1 MYNMVTELIFS
12 AITITLGELVAAGG
26 ALLYFRKVRQERP
39 AVGVFNGRD
48 VLVLLFAIAVIPLL
62 FLVLPEIALTIT
74 LVIIF
79 SGGMYIGLRLLMR
92 PLYFW
97 PLAALLV
104 GSDIWVTYS
113 FLGTRLGWQIYWAI
127 NSMIILIVAV
137 SVSNLYVQG
146 GMRLRHVAW
155 FSFALAFYDFFFIFV
170 IPLSQKLADRFI
182 GRPLD
187 AAMGFQM
194 GIYNANIGLG
204 DLLVFCCFTIAAYK
218 GFGKRGAIVAFLI
231 VALFGG
237 ILPSLAPL
245 VIGQVVRGTE
255 NITVPAQTFFG
266 PAALVTYLLLARRT
280 KERSMKEWLAL
291 EAAEGRVTAPGS
303 RIVRRVAEQPALAD
317 VQRSVQGSD

>member
-1 MYNMVTELIFS
+1 MYSTVVELIFS
-12 AITITLGELVAAGG
+12 AITITIGELVAAGC

-48 VLVLLFAIAVIPLL
+48 VAVLLFFILLIPLL
-62 FLVLPEIALTIT
+62 FLVLPDMA
-74 LVIIF
+74 LVIFLVLIF
-79 SGGMYIGLRLLMR
+79 SGGIYIGLRRVMR

-97 PLAALLV
+97 GLTGLLI
-104 GSDIWVTYS
+104 GSDIWVTYN
-113 FLGTRLGWQIYWAI
+113 FLGTRIGWQVYWAI

-155 FSFALAFYDFFFIFV
+155 FSFALAFYDFFFIFI

-204 DLLVFCCFTIAAYK
+204 DLLVFCCFAIAAYK
-218 GFGKRGAIVAFLI
+218 GFGKRGAIAAFLA

-255 NITVPAQTFFG
+255 NITVPVQTCFG
-266 PAALVTYLLLARRT
+266 PAALLTYFWLTRRT
-280 KERSMKEWLAL
+280 KERSMKEWMAL

-303 RIVRRVAEQPALAD
+303 RIVRRVVEQPALAD
-317 VQRSVQGSD
+317 VQGPVQGSD

>member
-1 MYNMVTELIFS
+1 MYNTLTELIFS
-12 AITITLGELVAAGG
+12 SIITTLSELVAVGC

-48 VLVLLFAIAVIPLL
+48 VAVLLFFIAVVPLI
-62 FLVLPEIALTIT
+62 FLVLPDIALVVV
-74 LVIIF
+74 LVLIF
-79 SGGMYIGLRLLMR
+79 AGGMYLGLRRIMR
-92 PLYFW
+92 PLYF
-97 PLAALLV
+97 LGIAALLI
-104 GSDIWVTYS
+104 GSDIWVTYHY
-113 FLGTRLGWQIYWAI
+113 LGTRLGWQVYWAI
-127 NSMIILIVAV
+127 NSIIILLVAV

-155 FSFALAFYDFFFIFV
+155 FSFVLAFYDAFFIFV
-170 IPLSQKLADRFI
+170 IPLTQRLADRFI

-187 AAMGFQM
+187 AAMGFTM
-194 GIYNANIGLG
+194 GVYNANIGLG
-204 DLLVFCCFTIAAYK
+204 DLLVFCCFAIAAYK
-218 GFGKRGAIVAFLI
+218 GFGKRGAITAFLI
-231 VALFGG
+231 VAIFGG
-237 ILPSLAPL
+237 ILPSLVPL
-245 VIGQVVRGTE
+245 VVGQVVRGTE
-255 NITVPAQTFFG
+255 NITVPAQMIFG